1 MPQART
7 TDVPTAHPT
16 GQGPTAV
23 YSCRK
28 LTIVSMPVVLIVDD
42 EPGLLKLFVGLVKR
56 LGCEAVPALSGEE
69 ALEILEQFT
78 PDLLI
83 LDLAMPEIS
92 GADVLRYVRS
102 QPSLDPMKV
111 MILTAR
117 PGMVPEVE
125 ELGVDCWV
133 TKPVM
138 PNDFLATVNDILSNS
153 D

>member
-1 MPQART
+1 
-7 TDVPTAHPT
+7 
-16 GQGPTAV
+16 
-23 YSCRK
+23 
-28 LTIVSMPVVLIVDD
+28 MPVVLIVDD
-42 EPGLLKLFVGLVKR
+42 EPGLLKLFAGLIKR
-56 LGCEAVPALSGEE
+56 LGCEAIPALSGEE
-69 ALEILEQFT
+69 ALVILEQFT

-102 QPSLDPMKV
+102 QPSLDMMKV

-125 ELGVDCWV
+125 AMGVDWWV

-138 PNDFLATVNDILSNS
+138 PNDFMAAVTDVLNDTG
-153 D
+153 DPAY